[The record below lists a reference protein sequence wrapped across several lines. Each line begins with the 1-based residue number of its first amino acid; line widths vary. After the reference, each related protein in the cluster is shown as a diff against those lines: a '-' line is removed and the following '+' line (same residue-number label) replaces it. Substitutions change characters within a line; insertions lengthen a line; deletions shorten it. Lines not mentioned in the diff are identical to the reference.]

1 MKARKIA
8 NIMQNLLLAFL
19 CLPILYPMIWLVSNS
34 LKTRPDMVN
43 SSWKIIP
50 ETIVLQNYSE
60 AWEIGKI
67 GQGFMNSLIVSAA
80 AVALMIV
87 VAILGSYALARLNF
101 FGKNIIMIMFL
112 ATWMMPA
119 QVLII
124 PLYKL
129 ESLMHISNTRIGLIL
144 PYAAGTLPFAIF
156 VLTTFIKT
164 IPYEIEEAS
173 RMDGASRLQTI
184 IQIVIPLLKPA
195 LSAVIIFSFM
205 QCWNEFFMALVII
218 IDPVLKTLPLQILSF
233 NGQWGQTDFTR
244 LFAALV
250 IISLPTIIVYII
262 FQKQFISGLTSGAVK
277 S

>member
-1 MKARKIA
+1 MKAKKIS
-8 NIMQNLLLAFL
+8 NFLQNLLLALL
-19 CLPILYPMIWLVSNS
+19 CLPILYPLIWLVSNS
-34 LKTRPDMVN
+34 LKTRPDMINN
-43 SSWKIIP
+43 SWRIIP
-50 ETIVLQNYSE
+50 ETIVWKNYLD

-87 VAILGSYALARLNF
+87 VALFASYALARLKFWGRNA
-101 FGKNIIMIMFL
+101 IMIMFL

-124 PLYKL
+124 PLFKL
-129 ESLMHISNTRIGLIL
+129 EAMMNIANTRIGLIL
-144 PYAAGTLPFAIF
+144 PYAASTLPFAIF

-173 RMDGASRLQTI
+173 CIDGASRLRI
-184 IQIVIPLLKPA
+184 ILQIVAPLSKPA

-205 QCWNEFFMALVII
+205 QCWNEFFMALVMIK
-218 IDPVLKTLPLQILSF
+218 DPALKTLPLELLSF
-233 NGQWGQTDFTR
+233 NGQWGQQDFTR

-250 IISLPTIIVYII
+250 IICLPTIIVYII
-262 FQKQFISGLTSGAVK
+262 LQKQFIKGLTSGAIK
-277 S
+277 A